1 MTQSSVFGIL
11 QTSCTLNG
19 YGNPRGLGYLNESR
33 QLLRLSEDPDGGV
46 HSGRKVL
53 GIQSVLS
60 RRTRERISRRCFSN
74 PLDGE
79 CLAAGRVAVD
89 LAFFEQAKHALAE
102 LHRVVFWQD
111 DRTGSNTD
119 RSRWEGENELTANSD
134 RR

>member
-60 RRTRERISRRCFSN
+60 RRTWERISRRCFSN

-79 CLAAGRVAVD
+79 CLGGARVAVD
-89 LAFFEQAKHALAE
+89 LAFFEQAQHALAE

-111 DRTGSNTD
+111 DRTVPTRIDLAGKVK
-119 RSRWEGENELTANSD
+119 NERTANSD